1 MEQFLQRILQEIM
14 KKIILGTSDAWS
26 VVRLDKWTSERAWY
40 IIDLRI
46 SSKYLQDSLAA
57 FCVFVFSLF
66 PLKKPS
72 WKLNRLHIFA
82 ISSSSRHEKRCQILE
97 RLSRNI
103 LSLVQ
108 SEYYW
113 PFSNPFWETSD
124 WRANYEFSQVQA
136 SWLNTLSNLAWF
148 INWPKTLSMN
158 NIF

>member
-72 WKLNRLHIFA
+72 WKLNLLHIFA

-97 RLSRNI
+97 RLSKNI
-103 LSLVQ
+103 LHTYKANTIDLSVIPFEKPQTDVQTMNLVRCK
-108 SEYYW
+108 
-113 PFSNPFWETSD
+113 PHG
-124 WRANYEFSQVQA
+124 
-136 SWLNTLSNLAWF
+136 
-148 INWPKTLSMN
+148 
-158 NIF
+158 